1 MFSISPI
8 LSCFSQYLRRAVD
21 LNKLTSRVHVLEL
34 ENTQL
39 RVRNKQ
45 LEKEV
50 SHHSMLAAPSAF
62 IISMSFLLLVFYRLW
77 CFSLRILYLSKVPSF
92 RI

>member
-1 MFSISPI
+1 
-8 LSCFSQYLRRAVD
+8 VD

-62 IISMSFLLLVFYRLW
+62 ITRMSFLLLAFLQIVVLQSANTLPF
-77 CFSLRILYLSKVPSF
+77 
-92 RI
+92 